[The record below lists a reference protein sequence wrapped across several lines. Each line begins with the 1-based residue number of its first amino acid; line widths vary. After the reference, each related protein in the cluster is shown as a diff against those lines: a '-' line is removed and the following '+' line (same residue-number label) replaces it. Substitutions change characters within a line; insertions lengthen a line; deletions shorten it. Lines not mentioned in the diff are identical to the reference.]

1 MIGHN
6 TCRRRWRSLLIL
18 PLLQLQLQRRRRR
31 RRRQWWRGRSA
42 FGARPIPLHGARV
55 DVVEVGSTTRW
66 VGGCLPPVSQCF
78 HGAAPVD
85 THGYGAA
92 AAAAASFRRAPLLE
106 LAHQRAHL
114 AHERCLGAAP
124 GQRARAGL
132 GLRVALGLG
141 VAQRGCDL
149 EGFARLRHERA
160 ALAAAVAGRAA
171 PYYLLLASECV
182 LTCDKSLKTLW

>member
-1 MIGHN
+1 MIGGPN

-18 PLLQLQLQRRRRR
+18 PLLQLQLQRRRW
-31 RRRQWWRGRSA
+31 RRRQW

-55 DVVEVGSTTRW
+55 DVVEVGSATRW
-66 VGGCLPPVSQCF
+66 VGGCFPPVSQCF
-78 HGAAPVD
+78 
-85 THGYGAA
+85 

-114 AHERCLGAAP
+114 AHERRLGAAP
-124 GQRARAGL
+124 AQRARAGL
-132 GLRVALGLG
+132 GLRVALGVG

-160 ALAAAVAGRAA
+160 AIAAAVAGQAA
-171 PYYLLLASECV
+171 PYYLLLARECV
-182 LTCDKSLKTLW
+182 LTCDMSLKTLW

>member
-1 MIGHN
+1 MIGGPN

-31 RRRQWWRGRSA
+31 RRQW

-55 DVVEVGSTTRW
+55 DVVEVGSATRW

-78 HGAAPVD
+78 
-85 THGYGAA
+85 AA

-106 LAHQRAHL
+106 LAHQGAHL
-114 AHERCLGAAP
+114 AHERRLGAAP

-132 GLRVALGLG
+132 GLRVALGVG

-160 ALAAAVAGRAA
+160 AIAAAAAGQAA

-182 LTCDKSLKTLW
+182 LTCDMSLKTLW